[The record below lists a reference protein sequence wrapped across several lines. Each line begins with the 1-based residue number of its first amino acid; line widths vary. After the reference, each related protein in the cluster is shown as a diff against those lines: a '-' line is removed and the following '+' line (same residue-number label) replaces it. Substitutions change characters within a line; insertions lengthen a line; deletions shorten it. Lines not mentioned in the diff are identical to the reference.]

1 MRGRVFLAVFFLG
14 CTGRR
19 IPTSPAIPEP
29 VPAPVSTSPSSP
41 TSKPSTWAFH
51 YTPGAAS
58 YRITRRATVENADS
72 ASQQRVS
79 NNLTH
84 EVVTLE
90 TTDSALDAAAV
101 VDTFTTITDNPGP
114 PSLIQVP
121 TQISASLT
129 ARALVIKS
137 FGESCSPTNSILAAD
152 LYSLLVPFPYPL
164 TVGMAW
170 RDTIDIK
177 GCQAGIPMSSHVT
190 RLFTVTGQAPR
201 DVHSLV
207 AVTRVDSADLQGEG
221 GLEQHRVSLR
231 ANGTGTATY
240 YLNTETGQVIHLSIS
255 QILTFDI
262 ITQAKRQEFK
272 QETVEDFAIVP

>member
-1 MRGRVFLAVFFLG
+1 
-14 CTGRR
+14 
-19 IPTSPAIPEP
+19 
-29 VPAPVSTSPSSP
+29 
-41 TSKPSTWAFH
+41 
-51 YTPGAAS
+51 
-58 YRITRRATVENADS
+58 
-72 ASQQRVS
+72 
-79 NNLTH
+79 
-84 EVVTLE
+84 
-90 TTDSALDAAAV
+90 
-101 VDTFTTITDNPGP
+101 
-114 PSLIQVP
+114 
-121 TQISASLT
+121 
-129 ARALVIKS
+129 
-137 FGESCSPTNSILAAD
+137 
-152 LYSLLVPFPYPL
+152 
-164 TVGMAW
+164 
-170 RDTIDIK
+170 
-177 GCQAGIPMSSHVT
+177 MSSHVT